1 MGRFGVCMEARI
13 RIRSAVR
20 GMGAAGRT
28 TVEAVGTYAERNGS
42 YYARYKEP
50 AGSGL
55 EGAATTIKW
64 NEAFV
69 AILRSEPYAM
79 RQEFVQDQTWET
91 VYRTPYLSLPLRVRT
106 RRLAVRRRGAAWIIQ
121 LEYDSVL
128 GGEESILAVTIEVTR
143 TERAAADRKE

>member
-1 MGRFGVCMEARI
+1 M
-13 RIRSAVR
+13 
-20 GMGAAGRT
+20 
-28 TVEAVGTYAERNGS
+28 
-42 YYARYKEP
+42 
-50 AGSGL
+50 
-55 EGAATTIKW
+55 
-64 NEAFV
+64 

-128 GGEESILAVTIEVTR
+128 GGEESSLAVTIEVTR